1 MFRLQELQIRKE
13 EIQIANKNQT
23 MDKNVKYSSEIQY
36 INEVKMRE
44 LREANREYFEQQK
57 KRDMVKMVASE
68 NTGLAMMKQKKTKLE
83 NESKMIAHKMEMI
96 QANEYAKLKA

>member
-1 MFRLQELQIRKE
+1 
-13 EIQIANKNQT
+13 
-23 MDKNVKYSSEIQY
+23 MDKHVKYSSEIQY
-36 INEVKMRE
+36 INEVETRQ